1 VTAGNGNGNGH
12 LAAVAGP
19 ASTWSPEVVQH
30 LSEDLAAIED
40 GLRAETRTLA
50 SLEAALAQAGAGGP
64 APAAPDFAAG
74 AAPTPAAP
82 YAGGSGDDGAA
93 ARAFNTLANFRRR
106 AQSLRD
112 EIEGYRRRL
121 DTLSPPEISML
132 LDELGEGLAE
142 FEG

>member
-1 VTAGNGNGNGH
+1 MYLPPSACSQPVSVTDSG
-12 LAAVAGP
+12 AVP
-19 ASTWSPEVVQH
+19 PPTTP
-30 LSEDLAAIED
+30 LSDDAD
-40 GLRAETRTLA
+40 RAL
-50 SLEAALAQAGAGGP
+50 
-64 APAAPDFAAG
+64 
-74 AAPTPAAP
+74 
-82 YAGGSGDDGAA
+82 
-93 ARAFNTLANFRRR
+93 NMVANFRRR